1 MTTQNM
7 SLIKT
12 WLHEKITEEITGS
25 NELADLSPEDYE
37 DFVKD
42 LPDDDTELLRYVM
55 FG

>member
-1 MTTQNM
+1 M

-12 WLHEKITEEITGS
+12 WLHEKITEKITGS
-25 NELADLSPEDYE
+25 NKLADLSPEDYE

-42 LPDDDTELLRYVM
+42 LDDDDTELLRYVM